1 MRSTIFVGKG
11 LVLVIHWFDTLPSTH
26 NYLIASLREGTL
38 LAPCAVGATIQTN
51 GIGSRGNSWIGKAG
65 NLFFSFCV
73 EEKQL
78 SPDLPLASVSIYFSA
93 LMKQILE
100 EKGSKVWLKW
110 PNDFYLVDKKIGGM
124 ITTKIGSVIVGSIG
138 LNICMAPE
146 NFGTLDIIVTP
157 NALAEHLI
165 LKVEE
170 KISWKKVF
178 SKYKIEFDQNRNFSF
193 HLDGK
198 LVSLRDAILCD
209 DGSIELENKKVYS
222 LR

>member
-1 MRSTIFVGKG
+1 VGKG

-51 GIGSRGNSWIGKAG
+51 GIGSRGNSWIGEAG

-78 SPDLPLASVSIYFSA
+78 PPDLPLASVSIYFSA

-100 EKGSKVWLKW
+100 EKGSQVWLKW

-138 LNICMAPE
+138 LNNGTAPE
-146 NFGTLDIIVTP
+146 SFGTLDIIVTP